1 MRTSILLSCVL
12 VGTTAYAQDDH
23 SFQNVYVGLGAASV
37 FSVGYAKPVNENWAV
52 RAEYAFGPSWTYS
65 DQVSKGSADVRLKSN
80 RLGLFADWFP
90 FDNALRLVAGL
101 TWNDMAVDVTASSS
115 ATNFVTVND
124 KKVSLA
130 GESYSVKLGFPKATP
145 YVGVGLGHSP
155 RKEAGLDFHADLGL
169 MVGSFSS
176 TITTSVLNKNI
187 GGVVVTQADIDKE
200 SQSMKDAISSLGVF
214 PSLSVG
220 LSYRF

>member
-1 MRTSILLSCVL
+1 MRMRDLPHQK
-12 VGTTAYAQDDH
+12 GDARQ
-23 SFQNVYVGLGAASV
+23 
-37 FSVGYAKPVNENWAV
+37 
-52 RAEYAFGPSWTYS
+52 R
-65 DQVSKGSADVRLKSN
+65 KGSADLRLKSN